1 MAVTGLHSHY
11 NFRGRLGVSLR
22 ILVMAHA
29 YPPSHNAGAEMT
41 LQALCE
47 HLVSRGH
54 RVDVQLNRPTPLGD
68 YTRNGV
74 RVHTAKGNADPLVH
88 IDQGVD
94 VLLTHLENTTRAAV
108 LGEMNAIPTVHL
120 LHNTDAFN
128 KHAIRRGRCD
138 LAIYNTL
145 WMQQDYE
152 QWFSSM
158 RMKPPIGVMMHP
170 AVFPSDFKST
180 STRKIE
186 NRAITLINLWDGK
199 GGDVFWD
206 IAERMSDHFFIGVK
220 GAYGEQVIPDNYEGN
235 EKWDHVKIIPHQKP
249 EQMKHV
255 YVETKILLMPSTY
268 ESYGRTAVEA
278 ACAGVPTIASPT
290 PGLREALGSDGFFV
304 TNRSDPDEWV
314 EKIREVLAGYTK
326 AKAKTRAIAN
336 RQNPAADLDMVCAAI
351 EEAASGYF
359 FALAGRA
366 G

>member
-1 MAVTGLHSHY
+1 M
-11 NFRGRLGVSLR
+11 SLR

-29 YPPSHNAGAEMT
+29 YPPTHNAGAEMT

-54 RVDVQLNRPTPLGD
+54 RVDVQLNHPTPLGD

-74 RVHTAKGNADPLVH
+74 RVHTAKGNADPLLH

-108 LGEMNAIPTVHL
+108 LGEMYNIPTVHI

-128 KHAIRRGRCD
+128 KHCIRRGRCD
-138 LAIYNTL
+138 LAIYNTA
-145 WMQQDYE
+145 WMQKDYE
-152 QWFSSM
+152 EWYQRAGM
-158 RMKPPIGVMMHP
+158 RPPASVMMHP
-170 AVFPSDFKST
+170 AVFAHEYMPNTKGARD
-180 STRKIE
+180 R
-186 NRAITLINLWDGK
+186 ITLINLWDGK

-206 IAERMSDHFFIGVK
+206 IAERMPDKQFLGVK
-220 GAYGEQVIPDNYEGN
+220 GAYGEQVINDLPNVE
-235 EKWDHVKIIPHQKP
+235 VVAHQKP
-249 EQMKHV
+249 ENMD
-255 YVETKILLMPSTY
+255 YIYSRTKILLMPSVY

-304 TNRSDPDEWV
+304 TNRADPDEWV
-314 EKIREVLAGYTK
+314 AMIQSVLSGYAK
-326 AKAKTRAIAN
+326 AKAKARAIAN
-336 RQNPAADLDMVCAAI
+336 RQNPTADLDYVSAAI

-359 FALAGRA
+359 FAIAGRA

>member
-1 MAVTGLHSHY
+1 M
-11 NFRGRLGVSLR
+11 SLR

-29 YPPSHNAGAEMT
+29 YPPAHNAGAEVT

-94 VLLTHLENTTRAAV
+94 VLLCHLENTTRAAV
-108 LGEMNAIPTVHL
+108 LGQIHSIPTVHL

-138 LAIYNTL
+138 LAVYNTD

-152 QWFSSM
+152 QWFARAGM
-158 RMKPPIGVMMHP
+158 RPPASIMMHP
-170 AVFPSDFKST
+170 AVFANEYKVPKANSSHDQ
-180 STRKIE
+180 
-186 NRAITLINLWDGK
+186 ITLINLWDGK

-206 IAERMSDHFFIGVK
+206 IVERLPDLDFLGVK
-220 GAYGEQVIPDNYEGN
+220 GAYGEQVIPANLPPN
-235 EKWDHVKIIPHQKP
+235 ALI
-249 EQMKHV
+249 MKHRSPENMAHDV
-255 YVETKILLMPSTY
+255 YAQTKILLMPSVY

-290 PGLREALGSDGFFV
+290 PGLREALGNDGTFV
-304 TNRSDPDEWV
+304 TNRADPDEWV
-314 EKIREVLAGYTK
+314 AEIKKMLKPAAYTK
-326 AKAKTRAIAN
+326 AKAGARAIAN
-336 RQNPAADLDMVCAAI
+336 RQNPRADLDTVCAAI
-351 EEAASGYF
+351 EEASSGYF